1 MKKRILSLIFSVAVA
16 SSVFASMAI
25 VHAEDAATFEV
36 VTDLADT
43 TNVKAGDTFNV
54 SVQINGIENLVAYN
68 SKKGT
73 GTGLSS
79 AQFVLFVPDNDFV
92 VSGSE
97 TVPANTTPNWVETT
111 GGYYIKVAFA
121 GAAGNMIAAQPYTLV
136 TVDME
141 ALKDITEPQEFKVV
155 ALDDFACKTT
165 RQVFENK
172 VKTAETEFNSK
183 NGNLVLG
190 SVTVGGSSTPPE
202 PDKFEAKVDNDSG
215 EITFE
220 NADLSTDNKEIGGKA
235 IKIFGK
241 EFTVKADSTSKFV
254 ITYDQDGKNETKT
267 FGKTAA
273 EYLGIEGKGD
283 AEANVTIGI
292 IYDKASYNA
301 DDFKISVQ

>member
-202 PDKFEAKVDNDSG
+202 PEKFEAKVNGD

-220 NADLSTDNKEIGGKA
+220 NAALSTDNKEIGGKA

-241 EFTVKADSTSKFV
+241 TFTVKADSTSKFV
-254 ITYDQDGKNETKT
+254 ITAKGTTKT

-283 AEANVTIGI
+283 ATGNVTVGI
-292 IYDKASYNA
+292 IYDKEQYSA
-301 DDFKISVQ
+301 DDFSIAQE